1 MLRCIAAAL
10 IGILGLSLTA
20 MESSAATPGCTLAQI
35 AELPVTMQDMKPVVA
50 VTINGQDGRFL
61 TDSGAFFSMLSP
73 ASAAAFHLK
82 VRPAPFHLMVTGIG
96 GQAEAEVTTVDHLT
110 VAGINFPKKWD
121 FAVGGSELRGV
132 DGILGQNIL
141 RMADVEY
148 DLANGVVRLMKPQGN
163 CRSTNLVYWGKNDQA
178 YSEMDIDSATP
189 QHPHTEGV
197 AFLNGK
203 KIHVMFDTGS
213 ALSALTRRAA
223 EIAGVAP
230 NSPGTVRAG
239 FNYGVGQHYE
249 QAWIA
254 PFQTF
259 KIGQEE
265 IRNMRL
271 RFIDSTLSGPDV
283 DMLIGADF
291 FLSHRIY
298 VATSQRKLFFTYNG
312 GPVFNL
318 TASPNTKTAGDSKS
332 NPPATADA
340 APPTGGATSDTTG
353 AAPPTIPGSEGEPT
367 TAEALARRGTA
378 FAARRDFEHAIA
390 DLSRACELAPQES
403 RYFFERAQAYQNNK
417 QPALANADIDEVLTL
432 KPDDVPALM
441 WRARRFLNGHNRQ
454 SAIADL
460 DTVDH
465 LEPPQADLRLDLGV
479 LYAGANEL
487 PQAISQYNLWIK
499 AHDSD
504 VRLAN
509 AYNARCWAQA
519 WLGTALDQGM
529 SDCNKAI
536 RVTADNPVTLESRAL
551 VRLRMDDFDH
561 AIADYSAALKLQ
573 PRSAVALYGRGLAET
588 HKQKTA
594 AAGED
599 IAAATALAP
608 HIAEEFKKR
617 GVTQ

>member
-1 MLRCIAAAL
+1 MLRCLAAAL
-10 IGILGLSLTA
+10 IGILGLSLAA
-20 MESSAATPGCTLAQI
+20 MEASAATAGCTLEQF
-35 AELPVTMQDMKPVVA
+35 AELRVTMQSMEPVVA
-50 VTINGQDGRFL
+50 VKINGQDGQFL
-61 TDSGAFFSMLSP
+61 ADSGMFFSVLSP
-73 ASAAAFHLK
+73 ASAAAYHLK
-82 VRPAPFHLMVTGIG
+82 VRPAPFRLLMTGVG
-96 GQAEAEVTTVDHLT
+96 GTSEVQVTTVDHLT
-110 VAGINFPKKWD
+110 IAGIEFPKKWD
-121 FAVGGSELRGV
+121 FAVAGSEVSGIN
-132 DGILGQNIL
+132 GILGQNIL

-148 DLANGVVRLMKPQGN
+148 DLANGVIRLTKPQGN
-163 CRSTNLVYWGKNDQA
+163 CRSANLVYWGKNGQA
-178 YSEMDIDSATP
+178 YSEMDIDWATP
-189 QHPHTEGV
+189 EHPHTTGEG
-197 AFLNGK
+197 FLNGK
-203 KIHVMFDTGS
+203 KIHIMFDTGAGVS
-213 ALSALTRRAA
+213 VLTRHAA
-223 EIAGVAP
+223 ELAGVTPKSA
-230 NSPGTVRAG
+230 GTLPAG
-239 FNYGVGQHYE
+239 LYRGIGQHYD
-249 QAWIA
+249 QTWIA
-254 PFQTF
+254 PFQSF

-265 IRNMRL
+265 IRNIRL
-271 RFIDSTLSGPDV
+271 RFIDDNLSGQGV
-283 DMLIGADF
+283 DMLVGADF

-298 VATSQRKLFFTYNG
+298 VASSQRKLYFTYNG

-318 TASPNTKTAGDSKS
+318 TTSSNSRTTANSKS
-332 NPPATADA
+332 NPPPTGDATPPEAGDAPGSDA
-340 APPTGGATSDTTG
+340 A
-353 AAPPTIPGSEGEPT
+353 AAPTAADSDGEPV

-390 DLSRACELAPQES
+390 DLSRACELAPKEP

-417 QPALANADIDEVLTL
+417 QPALANADIDEVLAL
-432 KPDDVPALM
+432 KPDDVPALV
-441 WRARRFLNGHNRQ
+441 WRARRQLNGHNRQ
-454 SAIADL
+454 GAITDL
-460 DTVDH
+460 DAVDH

-479 LYAGANEL
+479 LYAAANEL
-487 PQAISQYNLWIK
+487 PQAIAQYNLWIK

-519 WLGTALDQGM
+519 WLGTALEQGM

-594 AAGED
+594 AAEED

>member
-1 MLRCIAAAL
+1 MLRCLAAAL

-20 MESSAATPGCTLAQI
+20 MEASAATPGCTLAQI

-50 VTINGQDGRFL
+50 VKINGQDGQFL
-61 TDSGAFFSMLSP
+61 TDSGMFFSMLSP
-73 ASAAAFHLK
+73 ASAAAFNLK
-82 VRPAPFHLMVTGIG
+82 VRPAPFHLTVTGIG
-96 GQAEAEVTTVDHLT
+96 GHTEAEVTTVDHLT
-110 VAGINFPKKWD
+110 VAGIDFSKKRE
-121 FAVGGSELRGV
+121 FVVGGSELGGINGV
-132 DGILGQNIL
+132 LGQDIL
-141 RMADVEY
+141 RIADVEY
-148 DLANGVVRLMKPQGN
+148 DLANGVIRLMKPQGN
-163 CRSTNLVYWGKNDQA
+163 CRSTNFVYWGKNNQA
-178 YSEMDIDSATP
+178 YSEMDIDWATP

-197 AFLNGK
+197 AFLNEK
-203 KIHVMFDTGS
+203 KIHVMFDTGAS
-213 ALSALTRRAA
+213 QSALTRRAA

-230 NSPGTVRAG
+230 NSPGAVRAG
-239 FNYGVGQHYE
+239 FNYGLGQHYV

-254 PFQTF
+254 PFQSF

-265 IRNMRL
+265 IRNIRL
-271 RFIDSTLSGPDV
+271 RFIDSALPGEGI

-298 VATSQRKLFFTYNG
+298 VASSQHKLFFTYNG

-318 TASPNTKTAGDSKS
+318 TPAPNAKTAGDSKS

-340 APPTGGATSDTTG
+340 APPTSGATSDTTG
-353 AAPPTIPGSEGEPT
+353 AALPTTPGSEGEPT

-390 DLSRACELAPQES
+390 DLSRACELAPNEP
-403 RYFFERAQAYQNNK
+403 RYFFERAQAYEHNK
-417 QPALANADIDEVLTL
+417 QPALANADIDKVLAL

-465 LEPPQADLRLDLGV
+465 LEPPQADLRLDLGI

-561 AIADYSAALKLQ
+561 AIADYSAALKLR

-594 AAGED
+594 AAEGD

>member
-1 MLRCIAAAL
+1 MLRCITAAL
-10 IGILGLSLTA
+10 IGILGLSLAA
-20 MESSAATPGCTLAQI
+20 MEASAATPCCTLGQM
-35 AELPVTMQDMKPVVA
+35 AELPVTMQNMKPIVA
-50 VTINGQDGRFL
+50 VTINGQDGQFL
-61 TDSGAFFSMLSP
+61 TDSGMFFSMLSP

-96 GQAEAEVTTVDHLT
+96 GQAEAEVTTVDHLR
-110 VAGINFPKKWD
+110 VAGIDFPKKWD
-121 FAVGGSELRGV
+121 FAVGGSELRGIN
-132 DGILGQNIL
+132 GILGQNIL
-141 RMADVEY
+141 RIADVEY
-148 DLANGVVRLMKPQGN
+148 DLANGVIRLMKPQGN
-163 CRSTNLVYWGKNDQA
+163 CRSTNLVYWGKNDQV
-178 YSEMDIDSATP
+178 YSEMDIDWATP

-203 KIHVMFDTGS
+203 KIHVMFDTGTGQ
-213 ALSALTRRAA
+213 SALTRHAA

-230 NSPGTVRAG
+230 NSPGAVRAG
-239 FNYGVGQHYE
+239 FNYGLGQHYV

-254 PFQTF
+254 PFQSF

-265 IRNMRL
+265 IRNIRL
-271 RFIDSTLSGPDV
+271 RFMDGALPGQGI
-283 DMLIGADF
+283 DMLLGADF

-298 VATSQRKLFFTYNG
+298 VASSQRKLYFTYNG

-318 TASPNTKTAGDSKS
+318 ATAPNSQTTANSKS
-332 NPPATADA
+332 NPPTTGDATPPEGGDASGGAAEA
-340 APPTGGATSDTTG
+340 APT
-353 AAPPTIPGSEGEPT
+353 AADSNGEPV

-390 DLSRACELAPQES
+390 DLSRACELAPTEP
-403 RYFFERAQAYQNNK
+403 RYFFERAQAYENNK
-417 QPALANADIDEVLTL
+417 QAALANADIDRVLKL
-432 KPDDVPALM
+432 KPDDTPALM
-441 WRARRFLNGHNRQ
+441 WRANRHLRAHDRTA
-454 SAIADL
+454 AIADL
-460 DTVDH
+460 DAVDH
-465 LEPPQADLRLDLGV
+465 IVPQQADVRLDLGI
-479 LYAGANEL
+479 LYAMAYEL

-509 AYNARCWAQA
+509 AYSARCWAQA

-529 SDCNKAI
+529 SDCNKAN
-536 RVTADNPVTLESRAL
+536 RLTADNAVILESRAL
-551 VRLRMDDFDH
+551 MRLRMNDFDR

-594 AAGED
+594 AAEED

-608 HIAEEFKKR
+608 HIAENSKSAA
-617 GVTQ
+617 